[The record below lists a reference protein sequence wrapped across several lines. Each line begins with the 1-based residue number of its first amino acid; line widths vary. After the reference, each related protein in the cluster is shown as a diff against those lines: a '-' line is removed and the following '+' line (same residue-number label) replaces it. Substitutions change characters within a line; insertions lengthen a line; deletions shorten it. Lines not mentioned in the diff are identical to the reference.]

1 MADVVGIQEKNVR
14 EIRSTAQHIVTTET
28 LDTDDWGLIPW
39 HPHFVRKPDLGLQ
52 GLGDDGGCTVG
63 IQEKISATSVST
75 IYLHLQNLSAHC
87 TAVTNAAT
95 AEEAPVTN
103 STINSDTVS
112 ITASPKPDLHTSSLA
127 HLRPG
132 QIQVLDPH
140 TQLCRFEL
148 LGKCNDD
155 QCPFQHYSPKER
167 QNSDISKL

>member
-75 IYLHLQNLSAHC
+75 FYLHLQNLSAHC

-95 AEEAPVTN
+95 GQFKYQCFFF
-103 STINSDTVS
+103 SF
-112 ITASPKPDLHTSSLA
+112 HRRSS
-127 HLRPG
+127 HM
-132 QIQVLDPH
+132 
-140 TQLCRFEL
+140 
-148 LGKCNDD
+148 
-155 QCPFQHYSPKER
+155 
-167 QNSDISKL
+167 